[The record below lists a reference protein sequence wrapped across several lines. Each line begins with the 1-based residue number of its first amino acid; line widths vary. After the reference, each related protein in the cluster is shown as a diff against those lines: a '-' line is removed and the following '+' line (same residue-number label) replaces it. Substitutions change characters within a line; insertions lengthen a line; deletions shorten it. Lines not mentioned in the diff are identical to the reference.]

1 MGAPA
6 IKLSRKLTAVAA
18 ASAAALALSAAPAQA
33 QSAAPDFDPLG
44 SIESASVNPV
54 QTAQASLVFPL
65 VGSFFLGCGLS
76 EAVGGADNGGC
87 TF

>member
-1 MGAPA
+1 M
-6 IKLSRKLTAVAA
+6 KFSRKLTAVAA

-33 QSAAPDFDPLG
+33 QSTSPDQLVG

-54 QTAQASLVFPL
+54 RTAQASLLFPF

-76 EAVGGADNGGC
+76 DSLGGADNGGC